1 MREFSRKKA
10 HREHMLRNLATS
22 LILYEKID
30 TTLAKAKETKDFV
43 ERLIAR
49 SKNGGLNTIRTLNAL
64 LFDRN
69 ATKKVTE
76 ELLPR
81 YKEKNSGFIRSYHL
95 KNRLGDNSPMMR
107 LEFVDKKVFIPND
120 MATKENKPSEQ
131 VDDKG
136 ANDDK

>member
-22 LILYEKID
+22 LILYEKVD
-30 TTLAKAKETKDFV
+30 TTLAKAKEIKSFV

-49 SKNGGLNTIRTLNAL
+49 SKDGGLNAIRALNGI

-69 ATKKVTE
+69 ATKKIVE

-81 YKEKNSGFIRSYHL
+81 YNEKNSGFIRSYHL

-107 LEFVDKKVFIPND
+107 LELVDKKIFVPGD
-120 MATKENKPSEQ
+120 TAVKESELNEK
-131 VDDKG
+131 VESKG
-136 ANDDK
+136 AKNDK